1 MSPLKSYGS
10 RSIVRSTMQNEI
22 AGYGTWATFVR
33 IRDRVRGDDV
43 TNQVATA
50 LGVPEPVRDP
60 AVFVVSSASRRGV
73 TTSEVSWPVQFG
85 PDLHAWLLHPTG
97 VDPRTLPGVLA
108 LHSHAGIKSI
118 GAARMVARE
127 ESGRSYRE
135 AFEGGEAF
143 ADRLAESGFAVL
155 APDAFSWGSRR
166 FRLHPVPDKLQ
177 RIADLL
183 RLSGVPEE
191 RWYDELASVHEHLV
205 AKFAGVIGT
214 SYAGMVAH
222 DDLSSLD
229 VLRGACNGQISVAGF
244 SSGGA
249 RAMIV
254 AALAPVDRVSVVAMM
269 STYESLIPD
278 YVAAHSWLLHTPGLS
293 QVMDLPEL
301 AAARREH
308 ALQVVYCEQDPMF
321 PITGMR
327 DADARLRELFADAP
341 GSYQGVSVP
350 TGHEFG
356 PRTQDLVIAF
366 LNQAC

>member
-1 MSPLKSYGS
+1 MH
-10 RSIVRSTMQNEI
+10 NEI

-33 IRDRVRGDDV
+33 IRNRVHGDDL
-43 TNQVATA
+43 TNQVAAA
-50 LGVPEPVRDP
+50 LGVPEPVREP

-73 TTSEVSWPVQFG
+73 TTSELSWPVQFG

-118 GAARMVARE
+118 GAARIVARE

-135 AFEGGEAF
+135 AYEGGEAF
-143 ADRLAESGFAVL
+143 ADRLAEAGFAVL
-155 APDAFSWGSRR
+155 APDAFSWGSRQ

-177 RIADLL
+177 HQADLL

-191 RWYDELASVHEHLV
+191 RWYDELAAAHEHLV

-222 DDLSSLD
+222 DDLSALS
-229 VLRGACNGQISVAGF
+229 VLKGACNGHVSVAGF
-244 SSGGA
+244 SAGGA
-249 RAMIV
+249 RAMTL

-269 STYESLIPD
+269 ATWESLVPD
-278 YVAAHSWLLHTPGLS
+278 YVAAHSWLLHTPGFAQL
-293 QVMDLPEL
+293 MDLPDL
-301 AAARREH
+301 AAARRQHE
-308 ALQVVYCEQDPMF
+308 LQVVYCEQDPLF
-321 PITGMR
+321 PVTGMR
-327 DADARLRELFADAP
+327 DADARLRELFADGP
-341 GSYQGVSVP
+341 GSYQGFSVP

-356 PRTQDLVIAF
+356 PRTQDLVIQF
-366 LNQAC
+366 LSRPR